1 MTINCALD
9 GPSGAGKSTIAKA
22 VAKKLGYVYVDTGAL
37 YRSIG
42 LYCTRKGIDISDSAA
57 VEGVLSEIK
66 VELKYV
72 DGSQTVRLNGEDVSG
87 LIRTDEISMAASAVS
102 AIPAVRAFLLELQ
115 RSIAR
120 ENDIVMD
127 GRDIGTVILPNAQVK
142 IFMTASAEER
152 ANRRYKE
159 LLERGQDVNYDDV
172 LRDINQR
179 DYNDSHRDISPL
191 KKADDAYELDTSHMS
206 IEEAVDAVCRII
218 AEKTAEQ
225 DKDKS
230 LPAASGGEEITVE
243 KSCISKTKLFF
254 YAILRLVV
262 RFLLKIPF
270 SLKYEGREN
279 VPEGACIV
287 APNHLTWADPVFVSA
302 GIKNPSAY
310 MAKESLLKNK
320 LLAPLIKAF
329 HAFPVKRDSGDRTA
343 LNTSVEY
350 LNKGY
355 NLTIFPEGTRSKDG
369 KLGKGKSGV
378 AFICAAA
385 KADVLPV
392 GIIIRKRKFRRT
404 SITIRY
410 GKPIS
415 YKLLSTNGITSSEL
429 RRARDL
435 IMNEIGA
442 LVDHEHS

>member
-42 LYCTRKGIDISDSAA
+42 LYCTRKGIDVKDSAA
-57 VEGVLSEIK
+57 VESVLSEIK

-72 DGSQTVRLNGEDVSG
+72 DGNQTVWLNGEDVSG
-87 LIRTDEISMAASAVS
+87 FIRTNEISMAASAVS
-102 AIPAVRAFLLELQ
+102 AIPAVRDFLLELQ
-115 RSIAR
+115 RSIAK
-120 ENDIVMD
+120 ENNIIMD

-159 LLERGQDVNYDDV
+159 LVERGQDVNYDDI

-179 DYNDSHRDISPL
+179 DYNDSHRDTAPL
-191 KKADDAYELDTSHMS
+191 KKADDAVELDTSHMS
-206 IEEAVDAVCRII
+206 IEEAADAVCGII
-218 AEKTAEQ
+218 AQKTTEQ
-225 DKDKS
+225 GSSGSSLAVSDK
-230 LPAASGGEEITVE
+230 EEITVE
-243 KSCISKTKLFF
+243 KSRISKTKLFF
-254 YAILRLVV
+254 YAVFRLVV

-270 SLKYEGREN
+270 SLKYEGKEN
-279 VPEGACIV
+279 VPDGACIV

-302 GIKNPSAY
+302 RIKNPSAY
-310 MAKESLLKNK
+310 MAKESLLKNR

-369 KLGKGKSGV
+369 KMGKGKSGV
-378 AFICAAA
+378 AFISAAA

-392 GIIIRKRKFRRT
+392 GIIIKKRKLRRT

-410 GKPIS
+410 GRPIS
-415 YKLLSTNGITSSEL
+415 YQLLSTNGISAREL
-429 RRARDL
+429 RQARDL

>member
-42 LYCTRKGIDISDSAA
+42 LYCTRKGIDVKDSAA

-72 DGSQTVRLNGEDVSG
+72 NGEQTVWINGEDVSG
-87 LIRTDEISMAASAVS
+87 LIRTNEISMAASAVS
-102 AIPAVRAFLLELQ
+102 AIPAVRDFLLELQ
-115 RSIAR
+115 RSIAKA
-120 ENDIVMD
+120 NNIIMD
-127 GRDIGTVILPNAQVK
+127 GRDIGTVILPDAQVK

-159 LLERGQDVNYDDV
+159 LVERGQDVNYDDI

-179 DYNDSHRDISPL
+179 DYNDSHRDTAPL
-191 KKADDAYELDTSHMS
+191 KKAEDACELDTSNMS
-206 IEEAVDAVCRII
+206 IEEATEAVCDII
-218 AEKTAEQ
+218 LKKTAA
-225 DKDKS
+225 DGG
-230 LPAASGGEEITVE
+230 SGEISSTSGAGAYVE
-243 KSCISKTKLFF
+243 KSRISGARLFF
-254 YAILRLVV
+254 YAVLRLIV

-270 SLKYEGREN
+270 NLKYENKEN
-279 VPEGACIV
+279 VPYEPCII

-302 GIKNPSAY
+302 GIKIPSAY

-320 LLAPLIKAF
+320 LLAPLIRAF
-329 HAFPVKRDSGDRTA
+329 HAFPVKRGASDRSA
-343 LNTSVEY
+343 LNTSIEY
-350 LNKGY
+350 LNRGY

-378 AFICAAA
+378 AFISAAA
-385 KADVLPV
+385 KADIVPV
-392 GIIIRKRKFRRT
+392 GIIIEKRRFRRT
-404 SITIRY
+404 KITIRY
-410 GKPIS
+410 GRPIS
-415 YKLLSTNGITSSEL
+415 CLLMSGAGMSASGL
-429 RRARDL
+429 RRSRDL
-435 IMNEIGA
+435 IMDRIGA
-442 LVDHEHS
+442 LISDEQD

>member
-42 LYCTRKGIDISDSAA
+42 LYVTRKGIDVKDTAA
-57 VEGVLSEIK
+57 VESVLSEIK
-66 VELKYV
+66 VELKYI
-72 DGSQTVRLNGEDVSG
+72 DGSQTVWLNGEDVSG
-87 LIRTDEISMAASAVS
+87 LIRTNEISMAASAVS
-102 AIPAVRAFLLELQ
+102 AIPAVRDFLLELQ

-120 ENDIVMD
+120 QNNIIMD

-159 LLERGQDVNYDDV
+159 LVERGQDVNYDDI

-179 DYNDSHRDISPL
+179 DYNDSHRDTAPL
-191 KKADDAYELDTSHMS
+191 KKADDACELDTSHMS
-206 IEEAVDAVCRII
+206 IDEAVDAVCDII
-218 AEKTAEQ
+218 NKKAAEQ
-225 DKDKS
+225 SGAGSSLSVLDK
-230 LPAASGGEEITVE
+230 EEITVE
-243 KSCISKTKLFF
+243 KSRISKTRLFF
-254 YAILRLVV
+254 YAIFRLVV

-279 VPEGACIV
+279 VPDGAVIV

-320 LLAPLIKAF
+320 LLAPLIRAF

-355 NLTIFPEGTRSKDG
+355 NLTIFPEGTRSRDG

-378 AFICAAA
+378 AFISAAA
-385 KADVLPV
+385 RADVLPV
-392 GIIIRKRKFRRT
+392 GIIIKKRKFRRT
-404 SITIRY
+404 RIVIRY
-410 GKPIS
+410 GRPIS
-415 YKLLSTNGITSSEL
+415 YQQLSTNGISAKEL
-429 RRARDL
+429 RQARDL

>member
-1 MTINCALD
+1 M
-9 GPSGAGKSTIAKA
+9 
-22 VAKKLGYVYVDTGAL
+22 
-37 YRSIG
+37 
-42 LYCTRKGIDISDSAA
+42 
-57 VEGVLSEIK
+57 
-66 VELKYV
+66 
-72 DGSQTVRLNGEDVSG
+72 
-87 LIRTDEISMAASAVS
+87 
-102 AIPAVRAFLLELQ
+102 
-115 RSIAR
+115 
-120 ENDIVMD
+120 
-127 GRDIGTVILPNAQVK
+127 
-142 IFMTASAEER
+142 
-152 ANRRYKE
+152 
-159 LLERGQDVNYDDV
+159 
-172 LRDINQR
+172 
-179 DYNDSHRDISPL
+179 
-191 KKADDAYELDTSHMS
+191 
-206 IEEAVDAVCRII
+206 DAVCKII
-218 AEKTAEQ
+218 AGKTAEQ
-225 DKDKS
+225 KNDKS

-270 SLKYEGREN
+270 SLKYEGGEN

-378 AFICAAA
+378 AFISAAA

>member
-42 LYCTRKGIDISDSAA
+42 LYCTRNGIDISDSAA

-206 IEEAVDAVCRII
+206 IEEAVDAVVAGLLRAAVVDAAAGNDGHI
-218 AEKTAEQ
+218 AVLADVKVIVDHVLEAGLGN
-225 DKDKS
+225 DDRDVHA
-230 LPAASGGEEITVE
+230 LVFRAGGDVNVDAG
-243 KSCISKTKLFF
+243 LVF
-254 YAILRLVV
+254 LRDDVDV
-262 RFLLKIPF
+262 R
-270 SLKYEGREN
+270 SR
-279 VPEGACIV
+279 V
-287 APNHLTWADPVFVSA
+287 AGL
-302 GIKNPSAY
+302 PSAR
-310 MAKESLLKNK
+310 ML
-320 LLAPLIKAF
+320 
-329 HAFPVKRDSGDRTA
+329 
-343 LNTSVEY
+343 
-350 LNKGY
+350 
-355 NLTIFPEGTRSKDG
+355 
-369 KLGKGKSGV
+369 
-378 AFICAAA
+378 
-385 KADVLPV
+385 
-392 GIIIRKRKFRRT
+392 
-404 SITIRY
+404 
-410 GKPIS
+410 
-415 YKLLSTNGITSSEL
+415 
-429 RRARDL
+429 
-435 IMNEIGA
+435 
-442 LVDHEHS
+442 

>member
-42 LYCTRKGIDISDSAA
+42 LYCTRKGIDVKDSAA
-57 VEGVLSEIK
+57 VESILGEIK
-66 VELKYV
+66 VELKYI
-72 DGSQTVRLNGEDVSG
+72 DGSQTVLLNGEDVSG
-87 LIRTDEISMAASAVS
+87 LIRTNEISMAASAVS
-102 AIPAVRAFLLELQ
+102 AIPKVRDFLLELQ

-120 ENDIVMD
+120 ENNIIMD

-152 ANRRYKE
+152 ASRRYKE
-159 LLERGQDVNYDDV
+159 LVERGQDVNYDDI

-179 DYNDSHRDISPL
+179 DYNDSHRDTAPL
-191 KKADDAYELDTSHMS
+191 KKAEDATELDTSHMS
-206 IEEAVDAVCRII
+206 IEEATEAVCDII
-218 AEKTAEQ
+218 QKKTAA
-225 DKDKS
+225 D
-230 LPAASGGEEITVE
+230 GGNGEISSTGGAGAYVE
-243 KSCISKTKLFF
+243 KSRISNVKLFF
-254 YAILRLVV
+254 YAVLRLIV

-270 SLKYEGREN
+270 NLKYENKEN
-279 VPEGACIV
+279 IPCEPCII

-302 GIKNPSAY
+302 GIRIPSAY

-320 LLAPLIKAF
+320 LLAPLIRAF
-329 HAFPVKRDSGDRTA
+329 HAFPVKRGASDRSA

-350 LNKGY
+350 LNRGY

-378 AFICAAA
+378 AFISAAA
-385 KADVLPV
+385 KADILPV
-392 GIIIRKRKFRRT
+392 GIIIEKRKFRRT
-404 SITIRY
+404 KITVRY
-410 GKPIS
+410 GRPIS
-415 YKLLSTNGITSSEL
+415 YLLMRDAGMSASGL
-429 RRARDL
+429 RRSRDL

-442 LVDHEHS
+442 LISDEQD

>member
-22 VAKKLGYVYVDTGAL
+22 VAKRLGYVYVDTGAL

-42 LYCTRKGIDISDSAA
+42 LYCTRKGIDVTNSAA
-57 VEGVLSEIK
+57 VEDSLGEIK
-66 VELKYV
+66 VELKYI
-72 DGSQTVRLNGEDVSG
+72 DGSQTVWLNGEDVSG
-87 LIRTDEISMAASAVS
+87 LIRTNEISMAASAVS
-102 AIPAVRAFLLELQ
+102 AIPSVRAFLLELQ
-115 RSIAR
+115 RSIAG
-120 ENDIVMD
+120 ENNIIMD

-159 LLERGQDVNYDDV
+159 LIERGQDVDYYDI

-179 DYNDSHRDISPL
+179 DYNDSHRDTAPL
-191 KKADDAYELDTSHMS
+191 KKAEDAVELDTSNMS
-206 IEEAVDAVCRII
+206 IEEAVQAVCGII
-218 AEKTAEQ
+218 ERKTAGQ
-225 DKDKS
+225 GGAGS
-230 LPAASGGEEITVE
+230 LAVSSEKENITVE
-243 KSCISKTKLFF
+243 KSRISNAKLFF
-254 YAILRLVV
+254 YAVLRLVV

-270 SLKYEGREN
+270 SLKYEGKEN
-279 VPEGACIV
+279 LPDGPVIV

-302 GIKNPSAY
+302 GIRNPSAY

-329 HAFPVKRDSGDRTA
+329 HAFPVKRGASDRTA

-378 AFICAAA
+378 AFISAAA
-385 KADVLPV
+385 RADVLPV
-392 GIIIRKRKFRRT
+392 GIIIKKRKFRRT
-404 SITIRY
+404 SIIIRY

-415 YKLLSTNGITSSEL
+415 YRILRTNGISASEL

-442 LVDHEHS
+442 LVDNGNG

>member
-57 VEGVLSEIK
+57 VEGVLGEIK

-72 DGSQTVRLNGEDVSG
+72 DGSQTVWLNGEDVSG

-159 LLERGQDVNYDDV
+159 LLERGQEVSYDDV

-191 KKADDAYELDTSHMS
+191 KKADDAYELDTSDMS
-206 IEEAVDAVCRII
+206 IRRSCGCRL
-218 AEKTAEQ
+218 Q
-225 DKDKS
+225 DN
-230 LPAASGGEEITVE
+230 
-243 KSCISKTKLFF
+243 C
-254 YAILRLVV
+254 
-262 RFLLKIPF
+262 
-270 SLKYEGREN
+270 REN
-279 VPEGACIV
+279 RR
-287 APNHLTWADPVFVSA
+287 
-302 GIKNPSAY
+302 
-310 MAKESLLKNK
+310 AKE
-320 LLAPLIKAF
+320 
-329 HAFPVKRDSGDRTA
+329 
-343 LNTSVEY
+343 
-350 LNKGY
+350 
-355 NLTIFPEGTRSKDG
+355 
-369 KLGKGKSGV
+369 
-378 AFICAAA
+378 
-385 KADVLPV
+385 
-392 GIIIRKRKFRRT
+392 
-404 SITIRY
+404 
-410 GKPIS
+410 
-415 YKLLSTNGITSSEL
+415 
-429 RRARDL
+429 
-435 IMNEIGA
+435 
-442 LVDHEHS
+442 